1 MLASCAASSLTP
13 SPASTART
21 ILTACSRPFAKA
33 ERSREGLHSVA
44 CDLSHVP
51 YLLSVPLLDAL
62 EGGGELPRRL
72 RAGGF

>member
-1 MLASCAASSLTP
+1 
-13 SPASTART
+13 
-21 ILTACSRPFAKA
+21 
-33 ERSREGLHSVA
+33 LHSVA